1 MQDLVDYQEA
11 DLLKA
16 LAYTVAASNMFFRT
30 MRSHG
35 VWVPEPDRTV
45 VLHSGEAMC
54 DTQLI
59 LR

>member
-1 MQDLVDYQEA
+1 MDYREA